1 MNSIKFF
8 NIFWRLIIALTIVL
22 VFYVFFRPSTTETIK
37 SGSLKETYLL
47 DDQYDIY
54 FINPSKDSIYITGKV
69 QKIGKGIVVSGKIK
83 SLAKIKLKGTEIE
96 FAFFSENNI
105 RLGRE
110 VISIQR
116 DILPKTSFEFS
127 KDGLTIPDDTKEIR
141 IKIIDNQ
148 RY

>member
-1 MNSIKFF
+1 MHK
-8 NIFWRLIIALTIVL
+8 LKVL
-22 VFYVFFRPSTTETIK
+22 P
-37 SGSLKETYLL
+37 
-47 DDQYDIY
+47 DQYDIY